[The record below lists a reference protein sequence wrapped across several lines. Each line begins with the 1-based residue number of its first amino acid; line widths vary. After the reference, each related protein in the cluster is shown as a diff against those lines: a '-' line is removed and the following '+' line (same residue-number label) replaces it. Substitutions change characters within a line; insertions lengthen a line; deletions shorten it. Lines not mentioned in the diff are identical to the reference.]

1 LTPQAEGVLDTPQS
15 PPPRVVGLTVISIAA
30 VVGLLYYGRPLLV
43 PIAFALF
50 LSFALRPFV
59 SLLERAGV
67 PRVLAI
73 LLIIFVIVGGV
84 ALLIINVTAQLNQF
98 FAELPRYQTRIRLLL
113 TQVMDFVNR
122 LRERMGSILPEDS
135 RGIREVKLSESQLD
149 TTRALFAQVGET
161 LGVILYTATVPF
173 LMFFMLKDREKFGRV
188 LAGIFTRN
196 QRLGEADVTGA
207 ISRTM
212 TAYAL
217 GLSFVM
223 LIMAGATT
231 LVLMILRINYY
242 YVLGPIAGIAILLP
256 YVGVFLSTIPAV
268 AVAYFQFDGEKALL
282 VLAVYALLQFLEG
295 NVLTP
300 FIVGGKVRLFP
311 LTVMI
316 AFIFWGTI
324 WGIPGAVLA
333 VPLTSALKV
342 VCEHVR
348 GWEGLAR
355 LLGEPDLPHFKK
367 KGREKETVV
376 EGKAGTETPAAE
388 VGKVQEEPGGVRKS

>member
-1 LTPQAEGVLDTPQS
+1 MTPGSAVEVPQS
-15 PPPRVVGLTVISIAA
+15 PPPRVVGLTAISTAA
-30 VVGLLYYGRPLLV
+30 VIGLLYYGRPLLV
-43 PIAFALF
+43 PVAFALF

-67 PRVLAI
+67 PRVVAI
-73 LLIIFVIVGGV
+73 LLILFVIVGGV
-84 ALLIINVTAQLNQF
+84 ALLVINVTAQLNQF
-98 FAELPRYQTRIRLLL
+98 FAALPRYQARIRDLV
-113 TQVMDFVNR
+113 THVMDFVNR

-135 RGIREVKLSESQLD
+135 RGVREVKLTESQLD
-149 TTRALFAQVGET
+149 TTRALFTQLGET
-161 LGVILYTATVPF
+161 LGVLLYAATVPF
-173 LMFFMLKDREKFGRV
+173 LAFFMLKDREKFSRV

-196 QRLGEADVTGA
+196 ERLGESDVTGA

-217 GLSFVM
+217 GLAFVM
-223 LIMAGATT
+223 LIMACVTT
-231 LVLMILRINYY
+231 LALMVLRIDYY

-256 YVGVFLSTIPAV
+256 YVGVIFATLPAV
-268 AVAYFQFDGEKALL
+268 AVAYFQYDGEKALL
-282 VLAVYALLQFLEG
+282 VLLVYSLLQFLEG

-311 LTVMI
+311 LTVMV
-316 AFIFWGTI
+316 AFIFWGSI

-333 VPLTSALKV
+333 VPLTSAVKV

-367 KGREKETVV
+367 RHREHV
-376 EGKAGTETPAAE
+376 AQAAP
-388 VGKVQEEPGGVRKS
+388 EEPERGPDELGGVEKS